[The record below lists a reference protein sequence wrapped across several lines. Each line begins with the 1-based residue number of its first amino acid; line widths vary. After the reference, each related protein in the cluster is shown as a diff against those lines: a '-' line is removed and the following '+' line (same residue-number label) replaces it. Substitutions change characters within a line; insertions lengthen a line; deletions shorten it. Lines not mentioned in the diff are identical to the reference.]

1 VRFQPREEG
10 KKLHLTSNP
19 THIIVWVEQRTLMA
33 VAKKE
38 IVRAN
43 DEKMLNNMMFFFPP
57 KRFMNLLNS
66 AFGELIFKSC

>member
-1 VRFQPREEG
+1 MGDDGWQERLEKVCEISATGGR

-19 THIIVWVEQRTLMA
+19 AHIIVWVEQRTLMA

-43 DEKMLNNMMFFFPP
+43 DEKMLNNMMFFF
-57 KRFMNLLNS
+57 LLK
-66 AFGELIFKSC
+66 GL